1 MRMSTNPRSGLFMHA
16 DRLRSGGRLI
26 LGLFLLAPL
35 LAATCARAQAEPIP
49 ETLGVRLGIIN
60 YLSEGV
66 APVYINQGWAA
77 GVRGHAYTSGTCCV
91 SIPTQWK
98 PGMTM
103 RVEWRTDTMFE
114 RGEKQMV
121 SRDAPILPFE
131 PFHDGYIWA
140 VFLPGG
146 EVYLQPSAARPGAEG
161 FLQGLPP
168 PGQETAADLRRFVE
182 KNPPQPAVAPPR

>member
-1 MRMSTNPRSGLFMHA
+1 MWTSTNPWRRGSMFPA
-16 DRLRSGGRLI
+16 WLRSGGRL
-26 LGLFLLAPL
+26 LAGFVLLLLA
-35 LAATCARAQAEPIP
+35 LAMTPAKAQGEPIP
-49 ETLGVRLGIIN
+49 DTLGVRLGIIN
-60 YLSEGV
+60 YLDEGV
-66 APVYINQGWAA
+66 APVYIDQGWAA

-103 RVEWRTDTMFE
+103 RVEWRTDAMFK
-114 RGEKQMV
+114 RGEKQMM

-168 PGQETAADLRRFVE
+168 PGNETAADLRRFVE
-182 KNPPQPAVAPPR
+182 KNPPPAR